1 MTSLDVYKPGWTGVS
16 NGWEQAR
23 INMGVDTARNAIF
36 RFRFGSDETIN
47 KAGWGIDDFCFYKAV
62 DNTKVYVIG
71 EDELEYHIGVG
82 NIHPN
87 PTSGMA
93 QLPISFQQEADILI
107 TIRNIQGQ
115 LMTTMNLHGNEGIN
129 TFQIETTGWA
139 SGLYLVEAITPSGTD
154 VQRLIV
160 E

>member
-1 MTSLDVYKPGWTGVS
+1 M
-16 NGWEQAR
+16 
-23 INMGVDTARNAIF
+23 
-36 RFRFGSDETIN
+36 
-47 KAGWGIDDFCFYKAV
+47 
-62 DNTKVYVIG
+62 
-71 EDELEYHIGVG
+71 G

-93 QLPISFQQEADILI
+93 QLPISFQQEADVRI
-107 TIRNIQGQ
+107 TVRNIQGQ
-115 LMTTMNLHGNEGIN
+115 LMTTMSVHGSEGMN